1 MLDYFHPGWMTFL
14 TAGYKV
20 WNRLSMSDIICK
32 AIQEQKV
39 LKFTYDGHHRKVEP
53 YCHGRSKK
61 GKESLRGYQIAGGS
75 NSRRVPFWRLFTVA
89 KMRNL
94 TLTDEPFSGDR
105 PHYNPNDKDLSPIHC
120 NI

>member
-1 MLDYFHPGWMTFL
+1 MTFM
-14 TAGYKV
+14 AVGYKV
-20 WNRLSMSDIICK
+20 KATLIMSNIICK
-32 AIQEQKV
+32 AIQEQKAIE
-39 LKFTYDGHHRKVEP
+39 FTYDGHHRKVEP

-89 KMRNL
+89 KMGNL
-94 TLTDEPFSGDR
+94 TLTDESFTGNR
-105 PHYNPNDKDLSPIHC
+105 PRYNPNDKNLSPIHC

>member
-1 MLDYFHPGWMTFL
+1 MTFL
-14 TAGYKV
+14 TVGFKV
-20 WNRLSMSDIICK
+20 WTTLNMSEIICK
-32 AIQEQKV
+32 AIREQKV
-39 LKFTYDGHHRKVEP
+39 LEFTYDGHHRKVEP
-53 YCHGRSKK
+53 YCHGQSKK

-89 KMRNL
+89 KMGNL
-94 TLTDEPFSGDR
+94 TLTDETFNGNR